1 MPSRK
6 AKAAEAAERSR
17 RAFLIG
23 VAGLGA
29 AGAGAIGLASW
40 LFQREPRLPMVA
52 IVPREAWGA
61 LPANPVGSSEGLYD
75 PTTNPEGYLVY
86 DRPLTVAL
94 KDLIVH
100 HTATG
105 FDVGPADI
113 QRLHMQDRGY
123 ADVGY
128 HYLIGADGTIYAG
141 RALEARGAHTGGRNT
156 GAIGVSLFG
165 NFEWAEPTVAQLDSL
180 WRLSTALCHDL
191 WLARLGGHRDYQPGA
206 TVCPGANLWPRLPD
220 LADACNVSLVRV
232 DV

>member
-29 AGAGAIGLASW
+29 AGAGAIGLANW
-40 LFQREPRLPMVA
+40 LFQREPRLPAVA
-52 IVPREAWGA
+52 IVTREAWGA
-61 LPANPVGSSEGLYD
+61 LPADPAGSIEGLYD
-75 PTTNPEGYLVY
+75 SAANPEGYLIY

-105 FDVGPADI
+105 FDATPADI
-113 QRLHMQDRGY
+113 QRLHMRDRGY

-128 HYLIGADGTIYAG
+128 HYLIGADGMVYEG
-141 RALEARGAHTGGRNT
+141 RALGARGAHTGGRNT

-165 NFEWAEPTVAQLDSL
+165 NFELTEPTVAQLDSL
-180 WRLSTALCHDL
+180 WRLSTALCHDY
-191 WLARLGGHRDYQPGA
+191 WIARLGGHRDYQPGA
-206 TVCPGANLWPRLPD
+206 TVCPGAMLWPRLPD
-220 LADACNVSLVRV
+220 LAGACKVSLVRA
-232 DV
+232 DF